1 MKKFLRWSVVVLFF
15 LLSGCGGKEADKNAK
30 GASSERT
37 AESTKAKEE
46 AQVQLNF
53 SAVGDNL
60 IHDFIYDHLRQL
72 DGTYR
77 FDEMYEPTQYLN
89 KDRDIAYINLETI
102 CGGEE
107 LGLSGY
113 PTFNGP
119 TQVLD
124 SLHKAGYNWLSAASN
139 HTMDK
144 GEEGIVKQLEYLE
157 RYPDITVTGSQK
169 SPEAK
174 RLQVKEIK
182 GVKVGLMSYTFGLN
196 GIPLPE
202 GKEYLVNLID
212 EEQIKRDMQELNTQS
227 DVQIVSM
234 HWGEEYQF
242 VPNET
247 QTQLAQLL
255 SDAGV
260 DVIVGGHPHVIQ
272 PMDYLTGEAGNQ
284 TLVMYSLGNFISS
297 QAENDR
303 MLGGMGRWTIDYDK
317 KKKDIKFEQVEFW
330 PTITYIG
337 DNYQTYKT
345 YALKDYTDELA
356 AQHMIHVNQGQDLSR
371 NYFIERTKQIMNDK
385 VKIVY

>member
-1 MKKFLRWSVVVLFF
+1 MKRFLKIGLLVLVI
-15 LLSGCGGKEADKNAK
+15 LGGCGSKEAENETRNKTSE
-30 GASSERT
+30 ASKPKTSNRVKLT
-37 AESTKAKEE
+37 
-46 AQVQLNF
+46 F

-60 IHDFIYDHLRQL
+60 IHDYIYDHLRQPE
-72 DGTYR
+72 GTYR
-77 FDEMYEPTQYLN
+77 FDEMYEPTRYLN
-89 KDRDIAYINLETI
+89 EDRDVSYINLETI
-102 CGGEE
+102 CAGEE

-124 SLHKAGYNWLSAASN
+124 SLHQAGYNWLSAASN

-144 GEEGIVKQLEYLE
+144 GEEGIIKQLEYLE
-157 RYPDITVTGSQK
+157 KYPDITVTGSQK

-174 RLQVKEIK
+174 RLQIKKIK
-182 GVKVGLMSYTFGLN
+182 GVNVGFMSYTFGLN

-202 GKEYLVNLID
+202 GKYYLVNLID
-212 EEQIKRDMQELNTQS
+212 EEQIKKDMEELTKES

-242 VPNET
+242 TPNEE
-247 QTQLAQLL
+247 QTHLAQVL

-272 PMDYLTGEAGNQ
+272 PMDYLTGKSGNQ

-303 MLGGMGRWTIDYDK
+303 MLGGMGRWTIDYNK
-317 KKKDIKFEQVEFW
+317 KQKDVKIEQVEFW

-345 YALKDYTDELA
+345 YALKDYTNELA
-356 AQHMIHVNQGQDLSR
+356 NQHMIHVNQGQDLSR
-371 NYFIERTKQIMNDK
+371 EYFIERTKQIMNDK

>member
-1 MKKFLRWSVVVLFF
+1 MLL
-15 LLSGCGGKEADKNAK
+15 LLSGCSSNEQKTKESVSKTSEAK
-30 GASSERT
+30 
-37 AESTKAKEE
+37 STSPVK
-46 AQVQLNF
+46 LNF

-60 IHDFIYDHLRQL
+60 IHDYIYDHLRQP

-89 KDRDIAYINLETI
+89 KDRDISYINLETI

-124 SLHKAGYNWLSAASN
+124 SLHNAGYNWLSAASN

-157 RYPDITVTGSQK
+157 KYPDITVTGSQK

-174 RLQVKEIK
+174 RLHVKNIK

-202 GKEYLVNLID
+202 GKDYLVNLID
-212 EEQIKRDMQELNTQS
+212 EEQIKQDIQELNKQS

-242 VPNET
+242 VPNEN

-272 PMDYLTGEAGNQ
+272 PMDYLTGKSGNQ

-317 KKKDIKFEQVEFW
+317 EKKAVKFEQVEFW

-356 AQHMIHVNQGQDLSR
+356 NQHMIHVNQGQDLSR
-371 NYFIERTKQIMNDK
+371 GYFIERTKQIMNDK
-385 VKIVY
+385 IKIVY

>member
-1 MKKFLRWSVVVLFF
+1 MKRLLKWS
-15 LLSGCGGKEADKNAK
+15 LLLLIILGGCGNKEAEETTKK
-30 GASSERT
+30 ESSED
-37 AESTKAKEE
+37 SKTKSSSIVK
-46 AQVQLNF
+46 LNF

-60 IHDFIYDHLRQL
+60 IHDYIYDHLRRE

-77 FDEMYEPTQYLN
+77 FDEMYEPTNYLQ
-89 KDRDIAYINLETI
+89 KDRDISYINLETI
-102 CGGEE
+102 CAGEE

-139 HTMDK
+139 HTMDR
-144 GEEGIVKQLEYLE
+144 GEEGIVKQLEHLE
-157 RYPDITVTGSQK
+157 KYPDITVTGSQK

-174 RLQVKEIK
+174 RFKIKKIK
-182 GVKVGLMSYTFGLN
+182 GVKVGFLSYTFGLN

-202 GKEYLVNLID
+202 GKDYLVNLID
-212 EEQIKRDMQELNTQS
+212 EEQIKKDMQALIKKS

-242 VPNET
+242 SPNQE
-247 QTQLAQLL
+247 QEKLAQLL

-272 PMDYLTGEAGNQ
+272 PMDYLKGKDGNQ

-303 MLGGMGRWTIDYDK
+303 MLGGMGRWTITYDK
-317 KKKDIKFEQVEFW
+317 REKNFKFEKVAFW

-345 YALKDYTDELA
+345 YALKDYTNELA
-356 AQHMIHVNQGQDLSR
+356 NQHMIHVNQGQDLSR
-371 NYFIERTKQIMNDK
+371 EYFIERTKQIMNEK
-385 VKIVY
+385 VKLVY

>member
-1 MKKFLRWSVVVLFF
+1 
-15 LLSGCGGKEADKNAK
+15 
-30 GASSERT
+30 
-37 AESTKAKEE
+37 
-46 AQVQLNF
+46 LN
-53 SAVGDNL
+53 
-60 IHDFIYDHLRQL
+60 
-72 DGTYR
+72 
-77 FDEMYEPTQYLN
+77 E
-89 KDRDIAYINLETI
+89 DRDVSYINLETI
-102 CGGEE
+102 CAGEE

-124 SLHKAGYNWLSAASN
+124 SLHQAGYNWLSAASN

-144 GEEGIVKQLEYLE
+144 GEEGIIKQLEYLE
-157 RYPDITVTGSQK
+157 KYPDITVTGSQK

-174 RLQVKEIK
+174 RLQIKKIK
-182 GVKVGLMSYTFGLN
+182 GVNVGFMSYTFGLN

-202 GKEYLVNLID
+202 GKYYLVNLID
-212 EEQIKRDMQELNTQS
+212 EEQIKKDMEELTKES

-242 VPNET
+242 TPNEE
-247 QTQLAQLL
+247 QTHLAQVL

-272 PMDYLTGEAGNQ
+272 PMDYLTGKSGNQ

-303 MLGGMGRWTIDYDK
+303 MLGGMGRWTIDYNK
-317 KKKDIKFEQVEFW
+317 KQKDVKIEQVEFW

-345 YALKDYTDELA
+345 YALKDYTNELA
-356 AQHMIHVNQGQDLSR
+356 NQHMIHVNQGQDLSR
-371 NYFIERTKQIMNDK
+371 EYFIERTKQIMNDK

>member
-1 MKKFLRWSVVVLFF
+1 MIMLL
-15 LLSGCGGKEADKNAK
+15 LLSGC
-30 GASSERT
+30 SSNEPEKDT
-37 AESTKAKEE
+37 KESTSKTSEAKSTSP
-46 AQVQLNF
+46 VKLNF

-60 IHDFIYDHLRQL
+60 IHDFIYDHLRQP

-89 KDRDIAYINLETI
+89 KDRDLSYINLETI

-124 SLHKAGYNWLSAASN
+124 SLHNAGYNWLSAASN

-157 RYPDITVTGSQK
+157 KYPDITVTGSQK
-169 SPEAK
+169 SPEAQ
-174 RLQVKEIK
+174 RLHVKNIK

-202 GKEYLVNLID
+202 GKDYLVNLID
-212 EEQIKRDMQELNTQS
+212 EEQIKQDMQELNKQS

-242 VPNET
+242 VPNEN

-272 PMDYLTGEAGNQ
+272 PMDYLTGKSGNQ

-317 KKKDIKFEQVEFW
+317 EKKAVKFEQVEFW

-356 AQHMIHVNQGQDLSR
+356 NQHMIHVNQGQDLSR
-371 NYFIERTKQIMNDK
+371 GYFIERTKQIMNDK

>member
-1 MKKFLRWSVVVLFF
+1 MIMLL
-15 LLSGCGGKEADKNAK
+15 LLSGCSSNEPEKDTKESASK
-30 GASSERT
+30 SSE
-37 AESTKAKEE
+37 AKSTSPVK
-46 AQVQLNF
+46 LNF

-60 IHDFIYDHLRQL
+60 IHDFIYDHLRQP

-89 KDRDIAYINLETI
+89 KDRNLSYINLETI

-124 SLHKAGYNWLSAASN
+124 SLHNAGYNWLSAASN

-157 RYPDITVTGSQK
+157 KYPDITVTGSQK

-174 RLQVKEIK
+174 RLHVKNIK

-202 GKEYLVNLID
+202 GKDYLVNLID
-212 EEQIKRDMQELNTQS
+212 EEQIKQDMQELNKQS

-242 VPNET
+242 VPNEN

-272 PMDYLTGEAGNQ
+272 PMDYLTGKSGNQ

-317 KKKDIKFEQVEFW
+317 EKKAVKFEQVEFW

-356 AQHMIHVNQGQDLSR
+356 NQHMIHVNQGQDLSR
-371 NYFIERTKQIMNDK
+371 GYFIERTKQIMNDK

>member
-1 MKKFLRWSVVVLFF
+1 MKRFLKLGLIVLLF
-15 LLSGCGGKEADKNAK
+15 LGGCGNGKTEKETKEA
-30 GASSERT
+30 SSKATSET
-37 AESTKAKEE
+37 SKAAAGSTVK
-46 AQVQLNF
+46 LNF

-60 IHDFIYDHLRQL
+60 IHDYIYDHLRQPN
-72 DGTYR
+72 GTYR
-77 FDEMYEPTQYLN
+77 FDEMYEPTNYLN
-89 KDRDIAYINLETI
+89 KDRDVSYINLETI
-102 CGGEE
+102 CAGEE

-157 RYPDITVTGSQK
+157 KYPDITVTGSQK
-169 SPEAK
+169 AAEAE
-174 RLQVKEIK
+174 RLHVKIIK
-182 GVKVGLMSYTFGLN
+182 GVKVGFMSYTFGLN

-212 EEQIKRDMQELNTQS
+212 PEQIKKDMKELNEIS

-242 VPNET
+242 TPNEE

-272 PMDYLTGEAGNQ
+272 PMDYLTGKSGNQ

-317 KKKDIKFEQVEFW
+317 KQKDVKIEEVEFW

-345 YALKDYTDELA
+345 YALKDYTNELA
-356 AQHMIHVNQGQDLSR
+356 NQHMIHVNQGQDLSR
-371 NYFIERTKQIMNDK
+371 EYFIQRTNEIMNDK
-385 VKIVY
+385 IKIVY

>member
-1 MKKFLRWSVVVLFF
+1 MKKLVMVCMIVGLFVT
-15 LLSGCGGKEADKNAK
+15 GCGNTR
-30 GASSERT
+30 SEQET
-37 AESTKAKEE
+37 STTSTKTSNQESPSE
-46 AQVQLNF
+46 VSLTF

-60 IHDFIYDHLRQL
+60 IHDFIYDHLRQP
-72 DGTYR
+72 DGSYR
-77 FDEMYEPTQYLN
+77 FDEMYQPTKYLN
-89 KDRDIAYINLETI
+89 QDRDLAYINLETI

-124 SLHKAGYNWLSAASN
+124 SLHTAGYNWLSAASN
-139 HTMDK
+139 HTMDR

-169 SPEAK
+169 APDAP
-174 RLQVKEIK
+174 RLHIQTIK
-182 GVKVGLMSYTFGLN
+182 GVKVGLISYTFGLN

-212 EEQIKRDMQELNTQS
+212 EEQIKKDMQTLNAQS
-227 DVQIVSM
+227 DIQLVSM
-234 HWGEEYQF
+234 HWGEEYQV
-242 VPNET
+242 VPDDE
-247 QTQLAQLL
+247 QTRLAQVL
-255 SDAGV
+255 SDAGA
-260 DVIVGGHPHVIQ
+260 DVIIGGHPHVIQ
-272 PMDYLTGEAGNQ
+272 PMDYVTGESGNQ

-297 QAENDR
+297 QDVNDR
-303 MLGGMGRWTIDYDK
+303 MLGGMGRWTIKYDK
-317 KKKDIKFEQVEFW
+317 EKKKGTFADVEFW

-337 DNYQTYKT
+337 DNYQAYQT

-356 AQHMIHVNQGQDLSR
+356 TQHMLHVNQGQDVSR

>member
-303 MLGGMGRWTIDYDK
+303 MLGGMRRWTIDYDK

>member
-1 MKKFLRWSVVVLFF
+1 MKKFLGISLFVF
-15 LLSGCGGKEADKNAK
+15 LFLSGCGNKTVEKAAENT
-30 GASSERT
+30 SSAT
-37 AESTKAKEE
+37 QESPS
-46 AQVQLNF
+46 VQLNF

-60 IHDFIYDHLRQL
+60 IHDYIYEHLKQP

-77 FDEMYEPTQYLN
+77 FDEMYEPTRYLN
-89 KDRDIAYINLETI
+89 EDRDLSYINLETI
-102 CGGEE
+102 CAGEE

-113 PTFNGP
+113 PAFNGP

-124 SLHKAGYNWLSAASN
+124 SLHTAGFNWLSAASN
-139 HTMDK
+139 HTMDR

-157 RYPDITVTGSQK
+157 KYPDITTTGSQK
-169 SPEAK
+169 SAESP
-174 RLQVKEIK
+174 RFQVKDIK
-182 GVKVGLMSYTFGLN
+182 GVKVGLMSYTYGLN
-196 GIPLPE
+196 GIALPA

-212 EEQIKRDMQELNTQS
+212 EAQIAQDMQLLNEQS
-227 DVQIVSM
+227 DIQIVSM

-242 VPNET
+242 TPNET

-272 PMDYLTGEAGNQ
+272 PMDYLTGKSGNQ

-303 MLGGMGRWTIDYDK
+303 MLGGMGRWTIDYNK
-317 KKKDIKFEQVEFW
+317 ENKAVTFEQVEFW

-371 NYFIERTKQIMNDK
+371 GYFIERTNQIMNE
-385 VKIVY
+385 KIKLVY

>member
-1 MKKFLRWSVVVLFF
+1 MKTFFKMSLIILLF
-15 LLSGCGGKEADKNAK
+15 LSGCGSKEPEK
-30 GASSERT
+30 
-37 AESTKAKEE
+37 STKDTTSKITEE
-46 AQVQLNF
+46 ASKAKDDTLVKLNF

-60 IHDFIYDHLRQL
+60 IHDYIYDHLRQP

-77 FDEMYEPTQYLN
+77 FDEMYEPTKYLN
-89 KDRDIAYINLETI
+89 KDRDVSYINLETI
-102 CGGEE
+102 CAGEE

-124 SLHKAGYNWLSAASN
+124 SLHTAGFNWLSAASN

-144 GEEGIVKQLEYLE
+144 GEDGIVKQLEYLE
-157 RYPDITVTGSQK
+157 KYPDITVTGSQK
-169 SPEAK
+169 SSEAK
-174 RLQVKEIK
+174 RIHVKKIK
-182 GVKVGLMSYTFGLN
+182 GVKVGMISYTFGLN

-212 EEQIKRDMQELNTQS
+212 EEQIKQDMQELNKQS

-242 VPNET
+242 VPNEN

-272 PMDYLTGEAGNQ
+272 PMDYLTGKSGNQ

-317 KKKDIKFEQVEFW
+317 EKKDVKFEQVEFW

-356 AQHMIHVNQGQDLSR
+356 NQHMIHVNQGQDLSR
-371 NYFIERTKQIMNDK
+371 GYFIERTKQIMNDK
-385 VKIVY
+385 IKIVY

>member
-1 MKKFLRWSVVVLFF
+1 MKRFFKLSLLVLVI
-15 LLSGCGGKEADKNAK
+15 LGGCGSKEAEKETKNTTSETSK
-30 GASSERT
+30 PKASNT
-37 AESTKAKEE
+37 VK
-46 AQVQLNF
+46 LNF

-60 IHDFIYDHLRQL
+60 IHDYIYDHLRQPE
-72 DGTYR
+72 GTYR
-77 FDEMYEPTQYLN
+77 FDEMYEPTRYLN
-89 KDRDIAYINLETI
+89 EDRDVSYINLETI
-102 CGGEE
+102 CAGEE

-124 SLHKAGYNWLSAASN
+124 SLHQAGYNWLSAASN

-157 RYPDITVTGSQK
+157 KYPDITVTGSQK

-174 RLQVKEIK
+174 RLQIQKIK
-182 GVKVGLMSYTFGLN
+182 GVNVGFMSYTFGLN

-202 GKEYLVNLID
+202 GKDYLVNLID
-212 EEQIKRDMQELNTQS
+212 EEQIKKDMEELTKES

-242 VPNET
+242 TPNEE
-247 QTQLAQLL
+247 QTHLAQVL

-272 PMDYLTGEAGNQ
+272 PMDYLTGKTGNQ

-303 MLGGMGRWTIDYDK
+303 MLGGMGRWTIDFNK
-317 KKKDIKFEQVEFW
+317 KKKDVKIEQVEFW

-345 YALKDYTDELA
+345 YALKDYTNELA
-356 AQHMIHVNQGQDLSR
+356 NQHMIHVNQGQDLSR
-371 NYFIERTKQIMNDK
+371 EYFIERTKQIMNDK
-385 VKIVY
+385 VKI

>member
-1 MKKFLRWSVVVLFF
+1 MKNFF
-15 LLSGCGGKEADKNAK
+15 KVGMIMLLLLSGCSSNEQDTKESASDTTEAK
-30 GASSERT
+30 
-37 AESTKAKEE
+37 STSPVK
-46 AQVQLNF
+46 LNF

-60 IHDFIYDHLRQL
+60 IHDFIYDHLRQP

-89 KDRDIAYINLETI
+89 EDRDISYINLETI

-124 SLHKAGYNWLSAASN
+124 SLHNAGYNWLSAASN

-157 RYPDITVTGSQK
+157 KYPDITVTGSQK

-174 RLQVKEIK
+174 RLHVKNIK

-202 GKEYLVNLID
+202 GKDYLVNLID
-212 EEQIKRDMQELNTQS
+212 EEQIKQDMQELNKQS

-242 VPNET
+242 VPNEN

-272 PMDYLTGEAGNQ
+272 PMDYLTGKSGNQ

-317 KKKDIKFEQVEFW
+317 EKKAVKFEQVEFW

-356 AQHMIHVNQGQDLSR
+356 NQHMIHVNQGQDLSR
-371 NYFIERTKQIMNDK
+371 SYFIERTKQIMNDK

>member
-1 MKKFLRWSVVVLFF
+1 MKTFFKMSLIILLF
-15 LLSGCGGKEADKNAK
+15 LSGCGSKEPEK
-30 GASSERT
+30 
-37 AESTKAKEE
+37 STKDTTSKTTEE
-46 AQVQLNF
+46 ASKAKDGTLVKLNF

-60 IHDFIYDHLRQL
+60 IHDYIYDHLRQP

-77 FDEMYEPTQYLN
+77 FDEMYEPTKYLN
-89 KDRDIAYINLETI
+89 KDRDVSYINLETI
-102 CGGEE
+102 CAGEE

-124 SLHKAGYNWLSAASN
+124 SLHTAGFNWLSAASN

-144 GEEGIVKQLEYLE
+144 GEDGIVKQLEYLE
-157 RYPDITVTGSQK
+157 KYPDITVTGSQK
-169 SPEAK
+169 SSEAK
-174 RLQVKEIK
+174 RIHVKKIK
-182 GVKVGLMSYTFGLN
+182 GVKVGMISYTFGLN

-212 EEQIKRDMQELNTQS
+212 EEQIKQDMQELNKQS

-242 VPNET
+242 VPDEN

-272 PMDYLTGEAGNQ
+272 PMDYLTGESGNQ

-303 MLGGMGRWTIDYDK
+303 MLGGMGCWTIDYDK
-317 KKKDIKFEQVEFW
+317 KKKDVKFEQVEFW

-345 YALKDYTDELA
+345 YALKDYTDDLA
-356 AQHMIHVNQGQDLSR
+356 NQHMIHVNQGQDLSR
-371 NYFIERTKQIMNDK
+371 EYFIQRTKEIMNDK
-385 VKIVY
+385 VKLVY

>member
-1 MKKFLRWSVVVLFF
+1 MKKFLGISLFVFLFF
-15 LLSGCGGKEADKNAK
+15 SGCGNKSVEKTVGD
-30 GASSERT
+30 SSAGSEN
-37 AESTKAKEE
+37 SS
-46 AQVQLNF
+46 VQLNF

-60 IHDFIYDHLRQL
+60 IHDYIYEHLKQP

-77 FDEMYEPTQYLN
+77 FDEMYEPTRYLN
-89 KDRDIAYINLETI
+89 EDRDLSYINLETI
-102 CGGEE
+102 CAGEE

-113 PTFNGP
+113 PAFNGP

-124 SLHKAGYNWLSAASN
+124 ALHTAGFNWLSAASN
-139 HTMDK
+139 HTMDR

-157 RYPDITVTGSQK
+157 KYPDIATTGSQK
-169 SPEAK
+169 SAESP
-174 RLQVKEIK
+174 RFQVKDIK
-182 GVKVGLMSYTFGLN
+182 GVKVGLMSYTYGLN
-196 GIPLPE
+196 GIALPA

-212 EEQIKRDMQELNTQS
+212 EAQIAQDMQLLNEQS
-227 DVQIVSM
+227 DIQIVSM

-242 VPNET
+242 TPNET

-272 PMDYLTGEAGNQ
+272 PMDYLTGKSGNQ

-303 MLGGMGRWTIDYDK
+303 MLGGMGRWTIDYNK
-317 KKKDIKFEQVEFW
+317 ENKAVTFEQVEFW

-371 NYFIERTKQIMNDK
+371 GYFIERTNQIMNE
-385 VKIVY
+385 KIKLVY

>member
-1 MKKFLRWSVVVLFF
+1 MKRFLKLGLIVLLF
-15 LLSGCGGKEADKNAK
+15 LGGCGNGKTEKETKEASSKATSETSK
-30 GASSERT
+30 AAASST
-37 AESTKAKEE
+37 VK
-46 AQVQLNF
+46 LNF

-60 IHDFIYDHLRQL
+60 IHDYIYDHLRQL

-77 FDEMYEPTQYLN
+77 FDEMYEPTNYLN
-89 KDRDIAYINLETI
+89 KDRDVSYINLETI
-102 CGGEE
+102 CAGEE

-157 RYPDITVTGSQK
+157 KYPDITVTGSQK
-169 SPEAK
+169 SAEAK
-174 RLQVKEIK
+174 RLHVKKIK
-182 GVKVGLMSYTFGLN
+182 GVNVGFMSYTFGLN

-212 EEQIKRDMQELNTQS
+212 PEQIKKDMKELNKMS

-242 VPNET
+242 TPNEE

-272 PMDYLTGEAGNQ
+272 PMDYLTGKSGNQ

-317 KKKDIKFEQVEFW
+317 KKKDVKIEEVEFW

-345 YALKDYTDELA
+345 YALKDYTNELA
-356 AQHMIHVNQGQDLSR
+356 NQHMIHVNQGQDLSR
-371 NYFIERTKQIMNDK
+371 EYFIQRTNEIMNDK
-385 VKIVY
+385 IKIVY